1 MEAKTRSLCPT
12 MNSQNIPAGRLYHDL
27 AGLMR
32 LITPPKDYAAEA
44 AHWRA
49 VLREK
54 LGPGRHPLLE
64 LGVGGGHNLSHLAG
78 DFAATAVDLSP
89 AMLAQCR
96 QLNPGVELI
105 AGDMRTLRL
114 GRTFA
119 AVLIHDAIGHMLTET
134 DLLAAFRTAAAH
146 LLPGGIFIT
155 AADRYSE
162 DFHSPETDTRTHSDG
177 QQTVTCFEYTHA
189 PDPAG
194 TRLEVLLTCLI
205 RTETGVRI
213 EHDRLELGLFP
224 RATWLRRLDEA
235 GFAVETRSFRLPD
248 WPRPYELLVGTR
260 R

>member
-1 MEAKTRSLCPT
+1 VQASE
-12 MNSQNIPAGRLYHDL
+12 IPFGRLYGDL
-27 AGLMR
+27 SGLMP
-32 LITPPKDYAAEA
+32 LITPPAEYAAEA

-49 VLREK
+49 LLREK
-54 LGPGRHPLLE
+54 LGSGRQALLE
-64 LGVGGGHNLSHLAG
+64 LGVGGGHNPSHLAG
-78 DFAATAVDLSP
+78 EFAATAVDLSP

-119 AVLIHDAIGHMLTET
+119 AVLIHDAIGHMLTEA

-162 DFHSPETDTRTHSDG
+162 DFHPPETETCTHSDG
-177 QQTVTCFEYTHA
+177 RQTVTYFEYIHA

-194 TRLEVLLTCLI
+194 TRLEVLLTYLI

-224 RATWLRRLDEA
+224 RATWLHLLAEA
-235 GFAVETRSFRLPD
+235 DFEVETRAFRLPD